1 MAVRTLSVSSSKLKF
16 SKYKYRSRVFV
27 GSMNHAS
34 DRSFFVLIEYISR
47 ENQDIPMDF
56 HSATDRNAQTLFLT
70 EMLRGILLSSSIIT
84 GVT

>member
-16 SKYKYRSRVFV
+16 SKYRSRVFV

-34 DRSFFVLIEYISR
+34 DHSFFVLIEYISR

-70 EMLRGILLSSSIIT
+70 EMLRGILLSSSIIS